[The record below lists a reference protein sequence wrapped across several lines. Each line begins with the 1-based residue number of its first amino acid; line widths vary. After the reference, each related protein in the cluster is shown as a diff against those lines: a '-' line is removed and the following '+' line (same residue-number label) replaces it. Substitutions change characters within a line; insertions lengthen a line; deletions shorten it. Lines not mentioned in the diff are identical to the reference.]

1 MEKQASTTEVEKVKL
16 YTHEEILDRIEYLFV
31 IKGIRYKQ
39 IAQDAEISQ
48 FYFMQLI
55 NSKFPKQVFQ
65 EKSQIK
71 ICKYFQKPEI
81 KLMLKGFEKTSVN

>member
-1 MEKQASTTEVEKVKL
+1 MEKATSTTEVEKIKL
-16 YTHEEILDRIEYLFV
+16 YSHEEIVERIDYLFAV
-31 IKGIRYKQ
+31 KGIRFKQ
-39 IAQDAEISQ
+39 IAQDAEIAQ

-71 ICKYFQKPEI
+71 ICIYFQKPEI
-81 KLMLKGFEKTSVN
+81 KLMLKGFEKKS